1 MSLSTGTTLGST
13 LMLVPSSFMS
23 SSDSLL
29 RASVCLCCKMEV
41 SRKYNLYESP
51 IQRNRDV
58 MKAGLM
64 PASSKSTRAQTRPEC
79 DDIRLNSSLDQ
90 SEWTLF
96 AIDRSTSAILPP
108 VRYFLMPNLLTKMPI
123 GSESD
128 WPRLLARK

>member
-13 LMLVPSSFMS
+13 FILVPSNFMI
-23 SSDSLL
+23 SSDSFL
-29 RASVCLCCKMEV
+29 RALMCLCCRMEV

-51 IQRNRDV
+51 IQCNHDV

-64 PASSKSTRAQTRPEC
+64 PALSKSTRAQTRPEC
-79 DDIRLNSSLDQ
+79 DDIRLNSSADQ
-90 SEWTLF
+90 SERTFF

-108 VRYFLMPNLLTKMPI
+108 VRYFLMPSLLTKMPI

-128 WPRLLARK
+128 WPRFLARR